1 MVLQLFIK
9 SAVVCYFE
17 RNQIRL
23 GAHTCRGPARIH
35 TGSTFFIFIN
45 DIVKDISS
53 SIRLFADDT
62 SLYIMVEN
70 PQIAARLLNLDLD
83 IISNWALD
91 WLVDFNAR
99 KTMSLLLSTKLVLL
113 VHIQIFMNNTVTSES
128 SRHKHLGIS
137 FSSTCSWTE
146 HI

>member
-1 MVLQLFIK
+1 MK
-9 SAVVCYFE
+9 SAAVCYFE

-35 TGSTFFIFIN
+35 TGPTSFIFIN
-45 DIVKDISS
+45 VIVKDISS
-53 SIRLFADDT
+53 SIRLFSNDT
-62 SLYIMVEN
+62 SLYIIVET

-83 IISNWALD
+83 IISKWALE

-113 VHIQIFMNNTVTSES
+113 VHPQIFMNNTVTSEF
-128 SRHKHLGIS
+128 SRHKHLWIT